1 MSAGVPQLTIA
12 VTGVGAIIGQGIV
25 RSLRASGRSVQL
37 VGIDRSERSPGPYM
51 VDVFE
56 KKPEA
61 TENSSDYLEYWARI
75 IQRHGIQLIMPGLEV
90 DMMFLNEHRSW
101 FESLGVS
108 LVLNTPQLIQ
118 QTSNKWLF
126 GRALAEIGYP
136 VIPSCQPDTWAAA
149 LQVLGPPPLLLKP
162 LFGNGSRGIV
172 KLEDERD
179 FEYWRKKAEDE
190 WMLQRIVGSADEEY
204 TVGVFGL
211 GNGNILGPLIFRR
224 RLSNAGNTQEA
235 EVVLK
240 HQLLESAVQ
249 TLCMQFCPVGPTNLQ
264 FRVEGDKAY
273 LLEINPRFSSSNSL
287 RTAFGF
293 NEASMSIDFF
303 FHGRTPDAP
312 VCTEGIAWRYSE
324 DFVIHARH
332 SV

>member
-1 MSAGVPQLTIA
+1 MSAVVSKLTIA

-25 RSLRASGRSVQL
+25 RSLRASGRPIRL

-56 KKPEA
+56 KKPA
-61 TENSSDYLEYWARI
+61 ALENSSDYLEYWARI
-75 IQRHGIQLIMPGLEV
+75 IHRQGIQLVMPGLEV
-90 DMMFLNEHRSW
+90 DMVFLNQHRSW
-101 FESLGVS
+101 FESLGVL

-118 QTSNKWLF
+118 KTSNKWLF
-126 GRALAEIGYP
+126 GEALTSIGYP
-136 VIPSCQPDTWAAA
+136 VIPSSRPDIWDQA
-149 LQVLGPPPLLLKP
+149 LQTLGPPPLLLKP
-162 LFGNGSRGIV
+162 LMGNGSRGIV

-179 FEYWRKKAEDE
+179 FEYWREKAVDE

-204 TVGVFGL
+204 TAGVFGL
-211 GNGNILGPLIFRR
+211 GNGNILGPIIFRR
-224 RLSNAGNTQEA
+224 RLSSAGNTQEA
-235 EVVLK
+235 EVVLS
-240 HQLLESAVQ
+240 HPVLESAVE
-249 TLCMQFCPVGPTNLQ
+249 TLCTHFCPVGPTNMQ
-264 FRVEGDKAY
+264 FRVEGDLAY

-293 NEASMSIDFF
+293 NEAAMSIDFF
-303 FHGRTPDAP
+303 FHGKIPETP

-324 DFVIHARH
+324 DLVIHAGH